1 MNCRAQLRNVIK
13 RVFLLSF
20 RFLARFE
27 AALKCLKIWI
37 WFFVSSFNYFV
48 FLEEDGLYIMKH
60 DFSYITITSHERVTR
75 PSPLHDELS
84 REYYEQSRKHE
95 EQSQEH
101 NEYLREYYLRQQ
113 CRTKTFFVSQLI
125 CTLNVWHKK
134 WGILSIKVE
143 QVLKK
148 WNAQLAPKNTLL
160 TQPTRCR
167 SSAL

>member
-1 MNCRAQLRNVIK
+1 
-13 RVFLLSF
+13 
-20 RFLARFE
+20 
-27 AALKCLKIWI
+27 
-37 WFFVSSFNYFV
+37 
-48 FLEEDGLYIMKH
+48 MKH

-143 QVLKK
+143 QVLEKRK
-148 WNAQLAPKNTLL
+148 AQLAPKKYITNSANTMSFF
-160 TQPTRCR
+160 
-167 SSAL
+167 SSLAGYFSFYGTS